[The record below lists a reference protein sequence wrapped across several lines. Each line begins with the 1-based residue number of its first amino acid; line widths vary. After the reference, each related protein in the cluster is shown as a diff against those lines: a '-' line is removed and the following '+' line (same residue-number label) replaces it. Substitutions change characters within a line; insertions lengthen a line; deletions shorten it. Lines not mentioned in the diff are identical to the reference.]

1 MRFMKVS
8 VKKGRIEKIPSEA
21 IFLPHFADNEKL
33 GYSAE
38 LLDKATGG
46 LLTEVIGTGD
56 FKGELHQTYILLTR
70 QAIPAK
76 RILLVGCGRK
86 SNFNLV
92 KLRAVIVKA
101 GQKVRDLGW
110 KSLTIPLSPE
120 IIEGVPL
127 EDLAQVYVEGIYSG
141 LYRFTQFRTTER
153 KRVKELEQLT
163 LVGEDGVNLKRVR
176 EGVNRGEI
184 ISDSLS
190 LVRDLVSSP
199 SNKIT
204 PTMLA
209 ETAQRIAREN
219 GLRCKVLDLAQIKK
233 LGMGAFLAV
242 AKGSQEPAK
251 FITLEYRPKVKGAK
265 TIALV
270 GKGIT
275 FDSGGISLKPS
286 KDMDKMKADMAGGAV
301 VMGVIQAVSQLN
313 LSLHVVAIIPATE
326 NLPSGSAYKP
336 GDVISSFSG
345 QTIEVTS
352 TDAEGRLILADALAY
367 SLKYHP
373 SAIIDVATLTGA
385 CIIALGD
392 YVTGIL
398 GNDDDLMAQVKKASR
413 VTGEMVWELP
423 LLEEYF
429 EYLKS
434 DIADFK
440 NAGGREAGT
449 IQGAI
454 FLSKF
459 VKNRPWVH
467 LDIAGTAWIDKDKP
481 YHAKGATGIGV
492 RLLVQVLR
500 QLSE

>member
-1 MRFMKVS
+1 MKVS
-8 VKKGRIEKIPSEA
+8 VKKGGIEKIPADA
-21 IFLPHFADNEKL
+21 IFLLHFADSKRF
-33 GYSAE
+33 GRSAE
-38 LLDKATGG
+38 LLDKVTDG
-46 LLTEVIGTGD
+46 LLTEVIASGD

-76 RILLVGCGRK
+76 RILLVGCGKK
-86 SNFNLV
+86 SSFNLV
-92 KLRAVIVKA
+92 KLRAVVVKA

-110 KSLTIPLSPE
+110 ESLIIPLSTE
-120 IIEGVPL
+120 IIKGVPP

-141 LYRFTQFRTTER
+141 LYQFTEFRTAER
-153 KRVKELEQLT
+153 KKVKELKQLT
-163 LVGEDGVNLKRVR
+163 LVGEDDVNLKRVR
-176 EGVNRGEI
+176 EGVSRGEV
-184 ISDSLS
+184 ISGSLS
-190 LVRDLVSSP
+190 LARDLVSSP
-199 SNKIT
+199 SNRVT

-219 GLRCKVLDLAQIKK
+219 GLKCNVLSLAQIEK

-265 TIALV
+265 IIALV

-275 FDSGGISLKPS
+275 FDSGGISIKPS
-286 KDMDKMKADMAGGAV
+286 KNMDRMKADMAGGAV
-301 VMGVIQAVSQLN
+301 VMGVIQAASQLN
-313 LSLHVVAIIPATE
+313 LPLHVVAIIPATE

-336 GDVISSFSG
+336 GDVLSSFSG
-345 QTIEVTS
+345 QTIEVIS

-373 SAIIDVATLTGA
+373 SAVIDVATLTGA
-385 CIIALGD
+385 CVIALGD
-392 YVTGIL
+392 YATGML
-398 GNDDDLMAQVKKASR
+398 GNDDNLMAQVKKASR
-413 VTGEMVWELP
+413 ITGEMVWELP

-459 VKNRPWVH
+459 VKHCPWVH

-481 YHAKGATGIGV
+481 YHPRGATGIGV

>member
-1 MRFMKVS
+1 MKVS
-8 VKKGRIEKIPSEA
+8 VKKGGMEKIPSEA
-21 IFLPHFADNEKL
+21 IFLLHFADSKKL
-33 GYSAE
+33 GRSAE
-38 LLDKATGG
+38 LLDKATDG
-46 LLTEVIGTGD
+46 LLTEVIGSGD

-76 RILLVGCGRK
+76 RILLVGCGKK
-86 SNFNLV
+86 SSFNLV
-92 KLRAVIVKA
+92 KLRTVVVKA

-110 KSLTIPLSPE
+110 KSLTIPLSTE

-127 EDLAQVYVEGIYSG
+127 EDLAQLYVEGIYSG
-141 LYRFTQFRTTER
+141 LYRFTEFRTAEG
-153 KRVKELEQLT
+153 KEVKELRQLT
-163 LVGEDGVNLKRVR
+163 LVGEDDVDLKRVR

-184 ISDSLS
+184 ISSSLS
-190 LVRDLVSSP
+190 LARDLVSSP
-199 SNKIT
+199 GNKIT

-219 GLRCKVLDLAQIKK
+219 SLKCKVLGLAQIEK

-275 FDSGGISLKPS
+275 FDSGGISIKPS
-286 KDMDKMKADMAGGAV
+286 KNMDKMKADMAGGAV
-301 VMGVIQAVSQLN
+301 VIGVTQAVSQLN
-313 LSLHVVAIIPATE
+313 LPLHVVAIIPATE

-336 GDVISSFSG
+336 GDVLSSFSR
-345 QTIEVTS
+345 QTVEVTS

-373 SAIIDVATLTGA
+373 SAVIDVATLTGA
-385 CIIALGD
+385 CVIALGD
-392 YVTGIL
+392 YVTGML
-398 GNDDDLMAQVKKASR
+398 GNDDDLMAQVKKASG

-459 VKNRPWVH
+459 VKDRPWVH

-481 YHAKGATGIGV
+481 YHPRGATGIGV